1 MTIYTVV
8 CLGIVICLFIFGISI
23 FLPDFR
29 EIHGL
34 RQVIYLL
41 LMIIFTIVVMFLTI
55 KLM

>member
-23 FLPDFR
+23 FMPDFR

>member
-8 CLGIVICLFIFGISI
+8 CLGIVIFIFGTSI
-23 FLPDFR
+23 FLLDFR
-29 EIHGL
+29 EIHRL